1 MHNKI
6 RASDRETREEDAMMN
21 LANLKDFD
29 ITAFIKGLLRGA
41 NSGSKKI
48 PSKILLWS
56 LLALLI
62 LILYV
67 YFVFLPYLDE
77 RSQIQK
83 LVSAIPEM
91 EANIKYLE
99 VANKRAHDDLVQAEI
114 SYLGL
119 NRRFSTEPEL
129 EDVYRKLSQMA
140 ASQGLVISS
149 LSTDG
154 EEAIFAGGKVIAST
168 QTPIPAPSNPS
179 VNGSPSVPIPVAPTP
194 LFYRVKIKLEMTGG
208 YNRYMRYRKLLA
220 EFDKVVNIDKEQ
232 ISLVKGDV
240 YGMVSIKSQL
250 SVYKLPERLQIKSVA
265 SSPVSS
271 LNKQVSNTSR
281 PLNSILSN
289 WNELSSKFSWVFI
302 SSANAA
308 ETDTDTNSSKGS
320 NLRATSST
328 TPSPSSND
336 RDPFSRSSSGMI
348 EGGRDPRYSPLTMA
362 DPQTYVIT
370 GVMVSSNAKAAMIK
384 TDFRESFVVKIGDRL
399 GNQGATIAD
408 IDLEGI
414 ILRQPGGGKLRL
426 YIQSQSGQYPST
438 DSAKGINGGV
448 R

>member
-1 MHNKI
+1 
-6 RASDRETREEDAMMN
+6 MMN
-21 LANLKDFD
+21 LTNLKDFD
-29 ITAFIKGLLRGA
+29 IIAYIKGLLGST
-41 NSGSKKI
+41 SGSKKL
-48 PSKILLWS
+48 PPKILLWS
-56 LLALLI
+56 FLGILI
-62 LILYV
+62 LVLYV

-77 RSQIQK
+77 RSHIQK
-83 LVSAIPEM
+83 MVSAIPEM

-114 SYLGL
+114 SYLDL

-129 EDVYRKLSQMA
+129 EDVYHKLSQMA
-140 ASQGLVISS
+140 ASQGLMISS
-149 LSTDG
+149 LSSDG
-154 EEAIFAGGKVIAST
+154 EEVIFAGGKAVVLTKTPASA
-168 QTPIPAPSNPS
+168 QSNPPG
-179 VNGSPSVPIPVAPTP
+179 NGFTGVPTPVVPTP

-220 EFDKVVNIDKEQ
+220 EFEKVVNIDKEQ
-232 ISLVKGDV
+232 ISLVKGDMH
-240 YGMVSIKSQL
+240 GMVSVKSQL
-250 SVYKLPERLQIKSVA
+250 SVYKLPERLQIKTTA
-265 SSPVSS
+265 SNPVTSS
-271 LNKQVSNTSR
+271 NKQVSNTSGR
-281 PLNSILSN
+281 LNSILPK
-289 WNELSSKFSWVFI
+289 WNTFPSKFSWTFI

-308 ETDTDTNSSKGS
+308 ETDANSGKGS
-320 NLRATSST
+320 NVSRGLGSST
-328 TPSPSSND
+328 ASSSSND

-370 GVMVSSNAKAAMIK
+370 GVMVSASAKAAMIK

-408 IDLEGI
+408 IDLEGV

-426 YIQSQSGQYPST
+426 YIQSQSGQYPSSDAT
-438 DSAKGINGGV
+438 KGINGGA